1 MACKLNGLCKYAI
14 SFALVVRRVKNV
26 TKIAS
31 FYATYL
37 RRRDKNEKMT
47 SKSNFFHYAK
57 TLRTLKRT
65 LQTKREGNQPTFQK
79 QHIDNITH

>member
-14 SFALVVRRVKNV
+14 SFTLVVRRVKNV

-37 RRRDKNEKMT
+37 RRRDKNEK
-47 SKSNFFHYAK
+47 NDF
-57 TLRTLKRT
+57 
-65 LQTKREGNQPTFQK
+65 
-79 QHIDNITH
+79 

>member
-1 MACKLNGLCKYAI
+1 MQ
-14 SFALVVRRVKNV
+14 
-26 TKIAS
+26 
-31 FYATYL
+31 
-37 RRRDKNEKMT
+37 
-47 SKSNFFHYAK
+47 FFSHYAK